1 VLVGAVVAVSL
12 WEPGDPAQAKMALQD
27 VLRFAWLGYVAF
39 TAAEGLMALALAI
52 AVGSGVGVAIA
63 AVALL
68 PTIAVHAHAAVTGQ
82 RPAWR

>member
-1 VLVGAVVAVSL
+1 
-12 WEPGDPAQAKMALQD
+12 MALQD